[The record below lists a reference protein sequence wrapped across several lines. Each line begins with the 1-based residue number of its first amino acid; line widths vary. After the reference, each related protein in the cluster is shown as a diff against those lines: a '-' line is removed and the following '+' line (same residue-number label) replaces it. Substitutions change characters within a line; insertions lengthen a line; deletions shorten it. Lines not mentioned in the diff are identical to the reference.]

1 MITGYWISQTIY
13 CAAKLGLADL
23 LKDSSK
29 SATELASL
37 TGVHAQSLYRVLRL
51 LASIG
56 VLAETEQ
63 GQFELTPLAQYLQ
76 TDHPESMRAYA
87 IMMGE
92 EWQWQPWGQLLYS
105 VRTGKPAFDSV
116 FGVDCFQYFAGNAE
130 AAAIFDAAMTG
141 FSAIEVNAVMAAYDF
156 SPFTKVIDVGGGQ
169 GRLIASILM
178 AHSHTQGILFDM
190 PHVIA
195 EARSY
200 IEAAGVADRCELRAG
215 DFFAAVPAGGDAYVL
230 KRVIHDWD
238 DERTIAILQNC
249 HRAMLPQGRL
259 VIIEMV
265 IAPGNE
271 PFFGKQLDVELLLT
285 TPGGRERTEAEYRS
299 LLSAAGFELTTI
311 TPTESLVSV
320 IEGVRV

>member
-1 MITGYWISQTIY
+1 MITGYWLSQPIY

-56 VLAETEQ
+56 VFAETET
-63 GQFELTPLAQYLQ
+63 GQFELTPLAQCLQ

-92 EWQWQPWGQLLYS
+92 EWQWQPWGKLLHS
-105 VRTGKPAFDSV
+105 VRTGKPAFDSM
-116 FGVDCFQYFAGNAE
+116 FGVDCFQYFARNAE
-130 AAAIFDAAMTG
+130 AAAIFDEAMTG
-141 FSAIEVNAVMAAYDF
+141 FSAIEVNAVTAAYDF
-156 SPFTKVIDVGGGQ
+156 SPFTKVIDIGGGQ
-169 GRLIASILM
+169 GRLIATILM
-178 AHSHTQGILFDM
+178 AHPHTQGILFDM

-195 EARSY
+195 EARSH
-200 IEAAGVADRCELRAG
+200 IEATGIADRCELLAG
-215 DFFAAVPAGGDAYVL
+215 DFFEAVPAGGDAYVL

-238 DERTIAILQNC
+238 DERTIAMLKNC
-249 HRAMLPQGRL
+249 HRAMLPKGRL

>member
-116 FGVDCFQYFAGNAE
+116 FGVDLFQYFARNAE
-130 AAAIFDAAMTG
+130 AATIFDDAMTG

-178 AHSHTQGILFDM
+178 AHPHPQGILFDM

-200 IEAAGVADRCELRAG
+200 IEAAGVADRCELLAG

-271 PFFGKQLDVELLLT
+271 PFFGKQLDVELMLT